1 MLSRYRKQG
10 AEIVK
15 PSLSELKRMG
25 LPYITSDLLQQRGKI
40 RHDTVRLANLLL
52 REFVTQNSNS

>member
-1 MLSRYRKQG
+1 MLRRYRKQG

-15 PSLSELKRMG
+15 PSLTELKRIR

-40 RHDTVRLANLLL
+40 RHDTSRLAKLLL
-52 REFVTQNSNS
+52 REFVTQHPRH